1 MRNILQLFGWLVSNG
16 HGCYLLIKFV
26 FVSEKILIHID
37 QWFKILISI
46 FFSFLGLGSVSSIHK
61 YRSISARKT
70 LILGNYIEVR
80 TVLFDDWIE
89 GREGHPGTGC

>member
-1 MRNILQLFGWLVSNG
+1 MAMDIIYNISLFCFGEFLK
-16 HGCYLLIKFV
+16 HTDIMCLKFL
-26 FVSEKILIHID
+26 FL
-37 QWFKILISI
+37 I
-46 FFSFLGLGSVSSIHK
+46 FFIFGVGISVIRHK
-61 YRSISARKT
+61 YWSISARQT